1 MRLRIVTP
9 LSVVVNDDALSVRAE
24 DASGSFGILP
34 GHADFLTSLAI
45 SVVGWKQGNGT
56 QRYCA
61 VRRGMLSVAGGKDV
75 AVATREAILGDDLA
89 TLDATVLDRFRA
101 EIEQERSERFES
113 VQLQLN
119 AIRRIVS
126 QLGSSGSGSFA

>member
-9 LSVVVNDDALSVRAE
+9 LAVIVDEDTLSVRAE

-45 SVVGWKQGNGT
+45 SVVGWTRNDGA
-56 QRYCA
+56 RYCA
-61 VRRGMLSVAGGKDV
+61 VRRGMLSVSDGKEV
-75 AVATREAILGDDLA
+75 AVATREAIAGDDLS
-89 TLDATVLDRFRA
+89 TLDTTVLDHFRA
-101 EIEQERSERFES
+101 DIEQERSERFES

-126 QLGSSGSGSFA
+126 QLGANGDGRFT